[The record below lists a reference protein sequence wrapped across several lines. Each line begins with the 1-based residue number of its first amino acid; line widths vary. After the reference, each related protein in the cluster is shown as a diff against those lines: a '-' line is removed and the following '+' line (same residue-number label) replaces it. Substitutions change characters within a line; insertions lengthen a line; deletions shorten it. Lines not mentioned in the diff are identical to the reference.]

1 MTLPRYTATFSYIMA
16 IVLLNILFV
25 KLPGFN
31 AFGDTLSLADG
42 LVGIIYIIRD
52 LAQREIQ
59 HRILI
64 AMLLGTI
71 ISFLLSDPT
80 IAMASACGFVAGEC
94 CDWLLFTY
102 TGKPLSQRLL
112 TSSLVSIPIDT
123 WVFLAIADRLN
134 LTSFMVMCIGK
145 FLGVILLW
153 VLWKKKSK
161 TTCAPSL
168 TPA

>member
-1 MTLPRYTATFSYIMA
+1 MKLPRYTATFSYMTT

-31 AFGDTLSLADG
+31 AFGDTLSIAD
-42 LVGIIYIIRD
+42 LIVGVIYIIRD

-64 AMLLGTI
+64 VMLLGTI

-80 IAMASACGFVAGEC
+80 IAMASACGFATGEG
-94 CDWLLFTY
+94 CDWLLFSY
-102 TGKPLSQRLL
+102 TGKPLSQRLII
-112 TSSLVSIPIDT
+112 SSLASIPLDT
-123 WVFLAIADRLN
+123 WVFLAVADRLN
-134 LTSFMVMCIGK
+134 TTSFIVMTLGKLIGV
-145 FLGVILLW
+145 FLLW
-153 VLWKKKSK
+153 IIWKKNHRAIYS
-161 TTCAPSL
+161 PSL

>member
-1 MTLPRYTATFSYIMA
+1 MKLPRYTATFSYIMA

-42 LVGIIYIIRD
+42 IVGIIYIIRD

-59 HRILI
+59 HRILL

-80 IAMASACGFVAGEC
+80 IAMASAFGFAAGEC

-102 TGKPLSQRLL
+102 TGKPLAQRLL
-112 TSSLVSIPIDT
+112 ISSLASIPIDT
-123 WVFLAIADRLN
+123 CVFLAIADRLN
-134 LTSFMVMCIGK
+134 TTSFTVMCVGK
-145 FLGVILLW
+145 LLGVFLLW
-153 VLWKKKSK
+153 VLWKKKNK
-161 TTCAPSL
+161 TICTPSL
-168 TPA
+168 TPT